1 MAITHDM
8 QEELD
13 EQDFTRNNALLEGC
27 RLWKIFPDSE
37 PEHDGGTLHIVGKII
52 GECEWH

>member
-8 QEELD
+8 QEGLD
-13 EQDFTRNNALLEGC
+13 EQDFTCNNALLEGC